1 MKFKLLVKLIEK
13 LLGVADDGEDPR
25 ADVFLPDKLL
35 AMSLVFILVG
45 IGCGVYAAF
54 NFAVWAVIGCALG
67 FILGIFAMLSWKN
80 QRIYVISEEQFTYTT
95 MFGRTHTYS
104 FSDIQGFRKNNDSL
118 TIFVAGKKVHI
129 ESMALISERFITL
142 VDKALEKNG

>member
-13 LLGVADDGEDPR
+13 LLGVADDGEGPR